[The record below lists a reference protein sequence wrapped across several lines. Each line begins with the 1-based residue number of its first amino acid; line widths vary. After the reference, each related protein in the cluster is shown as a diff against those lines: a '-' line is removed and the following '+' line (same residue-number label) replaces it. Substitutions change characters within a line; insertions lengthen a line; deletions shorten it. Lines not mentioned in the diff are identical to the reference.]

1 MLSERT
7 WKTKLQTVQIFSRL
21 DMIISMES
29 RDAFKLFIETNNNLY
44 VNILFIKT
52 ITQFKYNIDLTKF

>member
-1 MLSERT
+1 
-7 WKTKLQTVQIFSRL
+7 
-21 DMIISMES
+21 MIISMES

-44 VNILFIKT
+44 VNILFIKI

>member
-52 ITQFKYNIDLTKF
+52 ITLFKYDIDLTKF

>member
-44 VNILFIKT
+44 VNILFIKI